1 MCLILRVITVTNLI
15 DNLVGLYEEVD
26 VASAVDVVEEVVVDL
41 D

>member
-1 MCLILRVITVTNLI
+1 MCLILRIVTVTNLI
-15 DNLVGLYEEVD
+15 DNLVGLNEEVD